1 MHLIVLISDKSAG
14 FEKAFIYFFF
24 FTHSWLVRKM
34 VKSAGFLCHIF
45 FFFEAP
51 KIMRII

>member
-1 MHLIVLISDKSAG
+1 MKSAS
-14 FEKAFIYFFF
+14 FEKAFIYFF

-34 VKSAGFLCHIF
+34 LKSAGFLCHNF

-51 KIMRII
+51 KNKRII